1 MVDPYLLVLD
11 SVQLFWP
18 YGITAVSVR
27 QQAQDVAAR
36 FLIVFQCQQLPL
48 LRLFEQLA
56 EGAEAI
62 VGLVEAWLAALQRLL
77 HH

>member
-36 FLIVFQCQQLPL
+36 FLVVFQCQQLAL
-48 LRLFEQLA
+48 ERDEKSGGYILRMLA
-56 EGAEAI
+56 RG
-62 VGLVEAWLAALQRLL
+62 
-77 HH
+77 